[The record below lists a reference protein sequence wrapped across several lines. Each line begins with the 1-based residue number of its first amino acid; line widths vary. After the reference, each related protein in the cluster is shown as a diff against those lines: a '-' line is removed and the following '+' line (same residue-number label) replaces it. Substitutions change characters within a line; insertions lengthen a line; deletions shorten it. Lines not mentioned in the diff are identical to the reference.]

1 MDKEP
6 GAQGLQ
12 RLRAPTA
19 VSPWRRLGGG
29 LDPKWKNLDPSNS
42 NYVLF
47 FSGYVLSVA
56 SRGIQNNFIAL
67 GRHCRFRTAFSKI
80 ASLVFEE

>member
-6 GAQGLQ
+6 GDQGL

-19 VSPWRRLGGG
+19 VSPWRRLGSG
-29 LDPKWKNLDPSNS
+29 LDPKWKNLDPTSS
-42 NYVLF
+42 KCVLF
-47 FSGYVLSVA
+47 LSGCVLSVA
-56 SRGIQNNFIAL
+56 SRGFRNNFVAL